1 MIRISVITPDWL
13 RHGSSNIKT
22 ALAVE
27 VGRIAKDARDF
38 MRREMKKPKNGMR
51 YPRKG
56 GQAHVASAPGEF
68 PAVDSGTLYKAIEFK
83 HRQQTAEIGALAGP
97 HYATYLEGGTKRM
110 LPRPYV
116 APTQSRY
123 ERLGPP
129 RLFRAVM
136 RALGRIRVSG
146 ANIPPGADT
155 SPTGG
160 ETFLRSQNRG

>member
-1 MIRISVITPDWL
+1 MSIRITVVEPEWMKNGASKI
-13 RHGSSNIKT
+13 RA
-22 ALAVE
+22 ALATE
-27 VGRIAKDARDF
+27 VGRIAKDARNY
-38 MRREMKKPKNGMR
+38 MRREMKRPKHGAKYR
-51 YPRKG
+51 RKG
-56 GQAHVASAPGEF
+56 KVHIASAPGEF
-68 PAVDSGTLYKAIEFK
+68 PAVDTGALYKSIEYK
-83 HRQQTAEIGALAGP
+83 HRRQSAEIGAIAGP

-116 APTQSRY
+116 APTQTRY

-160 ETFLRSQNRG
+160 ETFLRSQSRG

>member
-1 MIRISVITPDWL
+1 MIRITVV
-13 RHGSSNIKT
+13 GSRWMRDSASKVQA

-38 MRREMKKPKNGMR
+38 MRREMKRPKHGTKYR
-51 YPRKG
+51 RKG
-56 GQAHVASAPGEF
+56 RVHIASAPGEF
-68 PAVDSGTLYKAIEFK
+68 PAVDTGALYKSIEFK
-83 HRQQTAEIGALAGP
+83 HRKQTAEIGALAGP
-97 HYATYLEGGTKRM
+97 RYAAYLEGGTRVM

-136 RALGRIRVSG
+136 RALGRIRGSG
-146 ANIPPGADT
+146 ANIPPGVDT

-160 ETFLRSQNRG
+160 ETFLRSKNRG